1 MLRACVGRRYQGVI
15 SSMGTYKI
23 GLLAKS
29 TGKPFYVVAESHKF
43 VRLHPPSGTD
53 LPINSMC
60 WKFETEREEGKPEQ
74 GKRKKGRDKKCTSLL

>member
-1 MLRACVGRRYQGVI
+1 MI
-15 SSMGTYKI
+15 SSMGTYQI

-43 VRLHPPSGTD
+43 VRLDPLSGTD

-60 WKFETEREEGKPEQ
+60 
-74 GKRKKGRDKKCTSLL
+74 